1 MRIVRSNGSRDT
13 GQMRGLLDAL
23 KIVGS
28 GPPNGG
34 LPRTWVNLCTSRQT
48 ISRVSFAHPTMLIAA
63 MGRKTVVHG
72 DQAHATDDSTL
83 IIVPAGIEITVE
95 NAPHPVSGL
104 YAGAAL
110 SFDRDVLD
118 QFRRLYGERFE
129 DWDLLPRWRYRH
141 SEKLL
146 ASIVNWLNWSR
157 DFAASKIELRH
168 RLMEILLILAEEGG
182 AGNLLIESIDSI
194 SVKLRSVLALD
205 PSRTWRAREACERLG
220 LSVSSM
226 QRKLR
231 EQDTSFR
238 QVLEDVRLGRG
249 LELVLNTDE
258 QIGRI
263 ARSCGYESQ
272 SRFAERFRLRF
283 SITPSELRLTRP
295 TKSVFGTRLAERQT

>member
-1 MRIVRSNGSRDT
+1 MRIVSSNGSRDAS
-13 GQMRGLLDAL
+13 QMRGLLDAL
-23 KIVGS
+23 KIAGS
-28 GPPNGG
+28 GTPNGG
-34 LPRTWVNLCTSRQT
+34 LPRTWVNLCASRQT
-48 ISRVSFAHPTMLIAA
+48 ISRVSFAHPTMLLAA
-63 MGRKTVVHG
+63 LGRKTVVHG
-72 DQAHATDDSTL
+72 DQVHTTDDSKL
-83 IIVPAGIEITVE
+83 IIVPAGVDITVE

-129 DWDLLPRWRYRH
+129 DWDLLPRWSYRH

-157 DFAASKIELRH
+157 DFDASKIELRH
-168 RLMEILLILAEEGG
+168 RMMEILLVLAEEGG
-182 AGNLLIESIDSI
+182 AGNLLIDRIESMSAR
-194 SVKLRSVLALD
+194 LRSVFALD
-205 PSRTWRAREACERLG
+205 PSRAWRASEVCERLG
-220 LSVSSM
+220 MSVSSL

-238 QVLEDVRLGRG
+238 QVLEEVRLSRG

-263 ARSCGYESQ
+263 AHNCGYESQ

-283 SITPSELRLTRP
+283 SVSPSELRLTRP
-295 TKSVFGTRLAERQT
+295 TKSAFEARLAERQT